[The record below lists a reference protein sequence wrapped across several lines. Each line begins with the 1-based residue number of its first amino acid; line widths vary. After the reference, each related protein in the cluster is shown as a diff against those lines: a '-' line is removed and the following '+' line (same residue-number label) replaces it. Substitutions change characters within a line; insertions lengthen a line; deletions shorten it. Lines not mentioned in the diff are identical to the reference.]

1 MAVYAF
7 SQRFETLPQILPL
20 FPLTGVLLL
29 PRGTL
34 PLNIFE
40 PRYLAMVDHALKT
53 DRLIG
58 MIQQKEDGS
67 LYDIGCAGR
76 IISYTETTD
85 GRYEII
91 LGGVCRFRGAQGLE
105 DPQGFR
111 TCVPRW
117 AGFEKDMEPMGCL
130 DLDRARLTA
139 LLQAYFEKQGM
150 TCSWDAVQEAADEK
164 LITCL
169 AMVCPFEPKEK
180 QALLEA
186 VCCKERAHLFMTLLE
201 MELAGDATN
210 RH

>member
-7 SQRFETLPQILPL
+7 STRFETLPGNLPI

-40 PRYLAMVDHALKT
+40 PRYMAMVDHALKT

-58 MIQQKEDGS
+58 MIQQKDDGS

-91 LGGVCRFRGAQGLE
+91 LGGICRFRLTKDSETA
-105 DPQGFR
+105 QGFR
-111 TCVPRW
+111 LCVPLW
-117 AGFEKDMEPMGCL
+117 AGFEK
-130 DLDRARLTA
+130 DLDRARLTT

-150 TCSWDAVQEAADEK
+150 TCSWDAVKEAADEK
-164 LITCL
+164 LMTCL
-169 AMVCPFEPKEK
+169 AMVCPFAPKEK

-186 VCCKERAHLFMTLLE
+186 ACCKERAQLFITLLE
-201 MELAGDATN
+201 MELAGDASN